1 MSKIQV
7 KIYKNAAK
15 ENLMFKE
22 EFTTRDGEKVQKD
35 VILFDLIPMKEE
47 SRKVIYSHEKF
58 DLVKTHFAVKRQ
70 TKEEREA
77 KAESI
82 FVGEGITQIWKEDAS
97 SSGGGGSYTAQS
109 NDDEEDDLPF

>member
-7 KIYKNAAK
+7 KIDKNAAK
-15 ENLMFKE
+15 EHLMFKE
-22 EFTTRDGEKVQKD
+22 KFKTKDGEEVEKD

-47 SRKVIYSHEKF
+47 SRKVIYSHDKF

-77 KAESI
+77 KADTI
-82 FVGEGITQIWKEDAS
+82 FVGEGITQVWKDDVGYSSSSSAAAVNEDA
-97 SSGGGGSYTAQS
+97 
-109 NDDEEDDLPF
+109 EDDLPF